1 MCEQLNYAKLTSNKK
16 KRAISPYKISES
28 FGFGS
33 QELDVVV
40 LIIISLTKNKPFESI
55 NFGFYLVSDI

>member
-40 LIIISLTKNKPFESI
+40 LIIISLTKNKPFETI
-55 NFGFYLVSDI
+55 NFGFYLVCEI